1 MSSPSP
7 RSGPPRVRSTEH
19 LEILNEIAR
28 ISTGDL
34 DLDSM
39 LQRVT
44 DSLRS
49 RFGWDYVSCM
59 SVDRARGLYRC
70 EALSTELPTEVHV
83 GYSRE
88 IGSGVVG
95 EVALTGHA
103 VLLDDVG
110 EHPAYVETQPGTR
123 SELCVPILHRGET
136 VALLNLESQRPRA
149 FHDQLPLLETVAEQV
164 AGAIASARLHEELQQ
179 RARLLEMVGEVSKAA
194 MDAGELGLL
203 LDRVVEYIRERFPLI
218 LVSILMVDLDEG
230 VFTQSAHAGHVHPHV
245 LRGARWP
252 VMRGVSGRA
261 VRTGEPQLVPDVRA
275 DPDYLAVVEDA
286 VAEYA
291 VPIVYR
297 GEVLGVLN
305 METDRADV
313 FTPEIQTVF
322 RTFADQLAG
331 AIHMAAVNQ
340 ELEEMN
346 DRLTEANQR
355 LERLSQLDGLTGIA
369 NRRAFDAVLETEW
382 RRAGRERLP
391 LSLLM
396 IDIDLFKD
404 FNDRHG
410 HQGGDDALRA
420 VAATPPVQ
428 PAARGGLR
436 GAVWR
441 RGVRRPP
448 PRPGR
453 GRRRRLRRD
462 APRRR
467 GAAGDRA
474 RRIARRP
481 RGHHQRR
488 RRHRL
493 SRERERAR
501 RPPRGGRPGA
511 VRRQARG
518 AEPRERRIPIEFY
531 RFFWA
536 MFVTRR
542 RGSVRS
548 SADW

>member
-34 DLDSM
+34 DLDAM

-44 DSLRS
+44 DAVRS

-59 SVDRARGLYRC
+59 SVDRARGVYRC
-70 EALSTELPTEVHV
+70 EALSTDLPTEVSV
-83 GYSRE
+83 GYERE

-95 EVALTGHA
+95 EVSLTGRA
-103 VLLDDVG
+103 VLLDDVR

-136 VALLNLESQRPRA
+136 VAILNLESQHPRA
-149 FHDQLPLLETVAEQV
+149 FHGQLPLMETVAEQV
-164 AGAIASARLHEELQQ
+164 AGAIAGARLHEELQE

-203 LDRVVEYIRERFPLI
+203 LDRVVEYIQERFPLV
-218 LVSILMVDLDEG
+218 LVSILIFDADEG
-230 VFTQSAHAGHVHPHV
+230 VFTQSAHAGHVHAHV

-252 VMRGVSGRA
+252 VSRGVAGRA
-261 VRTGEPQLVPDVRA
+261 VQTGEPQLVLDVRA
-275 DPDYLAVVEDA
+275 DPDYLPVSDQAA
-286 VAEYA
+286 AEYA

-305 METDRADV
+305 LESDRPEV
-313 FTPEIQTVF
+313 FTPETQTVF

-340 ELEEMN
+340 ELEETN
-346 DRLTEANQR
+346 DRLIEANQR

-382 RRAGRERLP
+382 RRAGREHLP

-396 IDIDLFKD
+396 IDIDCFKD
-404 FNDRHG
+404 YNDRYG
-410 HQGGDDALRA
+410 HQGGDDTLKAVATTLQASLGRAADFVARYGGEEFVVLLPGLDAAEAAAFAETLRA
-420 VAATPPVQ
+420 AVEKLEIAHEDSPGVPVVTISVGAAVREPGDADFAATLKRADDTLYRAKSAGRNRVEM
-428 PAARGGLR
+428 AA
-436 GAVWR
+436 A
-441 RGVRRPP
+441 
-448 PRPGR
+448 
-453 GRRRRLRRD
+453 
-462 APRRR
+462 
-467 GAAGDRA
+467 
-474 RRIARRP
+474 
-481 RGHHQRR
+481 
-488 RRHRL
+488 
-493 SRERERAR
+493 
-501 RPPRGGRPGA
+501 
-511 VRRQARG
+511 
-518 AEPRERRIPIEFY
+518 
-531 RFFWA
+531 
-536 MFVTRR
+536 
-542 RGSVRS
+542 
-548 SADW
+548 